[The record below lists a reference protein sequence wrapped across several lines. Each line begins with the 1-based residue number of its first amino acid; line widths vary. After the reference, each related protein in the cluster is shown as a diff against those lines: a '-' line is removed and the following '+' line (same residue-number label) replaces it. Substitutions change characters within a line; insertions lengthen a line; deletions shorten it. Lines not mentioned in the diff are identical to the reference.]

1 MASIYNERGHPAE
14 VAAMREIVFRYHP
27 DFRALSKHTRTIFL
41 EQANRGTQNI
51 PMFLEQCVSY
61 VSGLRRSN
69 VPGEDHE
76 DGSDTK
82 FVTIRRGLNGGKFG
96 YTAGI
101 GNLANKRGTLRV
113 VVYIEPRRTF
123 QYFVIPYAGWS
134 VLTCKNGQ
142 DIRLSYNRQTGRVS
156 KIWPFEVSSF
166 AQLCGDAIRMHR
178 EVFHPGAELQD
189 HIRLLGDGVGDVDD
203 GVDRV
208 VVDHPGL
215 EDHPGIGERPAP
227 LRLEIGGDGGISP
240 AWRTLF
246 LRYADRI
253 MIGTDTYVTSR
264 WDSYGRLIDEHR
276 KWLTHLPKA
285 AAEAIA
291 WRNAQRLFGALRA
304 YRRPLLLVVLPIIA
318 VIGGVKFYL
327 SGGRYVT
334 TDDAYVGAQKVLRV
348 RRSLALML
356 WSTLTPKPLL
366 SVVPLPWEMKLLML
380 PTTLGAG

>member
-1 MASIYNERGHPAE
+1 MASIYNEQGHPAE

-27 DFRALSKHTRTIFL
+27 DFCTLSKHTRTIFL

-166 AQLCGDAIRMHR
+166 AQLCGDVRSRILDQWQGW
-178 EVFHPGAELQD
+178 ELHPWPTQAPFRSLQSWYTAPFSDVGAPVLQQWT
-189 HIRLLGDGVGDVDD
+189 HIDD
-203 GVDRV
+203 
-208 VVDHPGL
+208 
-215 EDHPGIGERPAP
+215 ASP
-227 LRLEIGGDGGISP
+227 LVSP
-240 AWRTLF
+240 AR
-246 LRYADRI
+246 
-253 MIGTDTYVTSR
+253 
-264 WDSYGRLIDEHR
+264 
-276 KWLTHLPKA
+276 
-285 AAEAIA
+285 
-291 WRNAQRLFGALRA
+291 
-304 YRRPLLLVVLPIIA
+304 
-318 VIGGVKFYL
+318 
-327 SGGRYVT
+327 
-334 TDDAYVGAQKVLRV
+334 
-348 RRSLALML
+348 
-356 WSTLTPKPLL
+356 
-366 SVVPLPWEMKLLML
+366 
-380 PTTLGAG
+380 